1 MRRAILG
8 GAILIGAVVVVVA
21 LAAATSGSGLR
32 FTDET
37 PEDLRAVASRE
48 WQRFADAIPAC
59 ADRLGGLTI
68 GVAWELADR
77 ARYDPAQ
84 ALVRIRAPGTASN
97 LEATLLHEFA
107 HHAERR
113 CAPTPAFRQPIRNAG
128 TAPISVGRS
137 SSASRH

>member
-1 MRRAILG
+1 MRRVILG
-8 GAILIGAVVVVVA
+8 GAILIGAVVAVVA

-48 WQRFADAIPAC
+48 WLRFADATPAC

-68 GVAWELADR
+68 GVAWELSDR

-84 ALVRIRAPGTASN
+84 ALVRIRAPGTAS
-97 LEATLLHEFA
+97 
-107 HHAERR
+107 
-113 CAPTPAFRQPIRNAG
+113 P
-128 TAPISVGRS
+128 SM
-137 SSASRH
+137 